1 MKKVGR
7 PAMSAD
13 KKRKTRTFKA
23 TDTEWQAIQR
33 MAAERGLSASEYL
46 RNVALKKEED
56 HMKNEL
62 KAILESGDVSRMKA
76 VVKEGITNDKNCNF
90 LGFCEVESPSDT
102 LLQGTEVKPGDVLV
116 IYEDYRAGDVLVV
129 NEIKI
134 YIKAWIDNLE

>member
-1 MKKVGR
+1 MKKKVGR

-13 KKRKTRTFKA
+13 KKRKPRTFKA

-33 MAAERGLSASEYL
+33 MAAERGLSASEYI
-46 RNVALKKEED
+46 RNVTLRKED
-56 HMKNEL
+56 DYMKNEL

-102 LLQGTEVKPGDVLV
+102 LLQVSIHAPARGATPGQSCERDWRMTFQSTHPRGV
-116 IYEDYRAGDVLVV
+116 RP
-129 NEIKI
+129 
-134 YIKAWIDNLE
+134 

>member
-7 PAMSAD
+7 PAVSE
-13 KKRKTRTFKA
+13 KRKPRSFKA

-33 MAAERGLSASEYL
+33 MAAERGLSASEYI
-46 RNVALKKEED
+46 RNVTLGKED
-56 HMKNEL
+56 DYMKNEL

-76 VVKEGITNDKNCNF
+76 VVKEGIVSDESCNF
-90 LGFCEVESPSDT
+90 LGFCEVESASDT

-116 IYEDYRAGDVLVV
+116 IYEDYHAGDVLVV

>member
-7 PAMSAD
+7 PAVSE
-13 KKRKTRTFKA
+13 KRKPRSFKA

-33 MAAERGLSASEYL
+33 MAAERGLSASEYI
-46 RNVALKKEED
+46 RNVTLGKED
-56 HMKNEL
+56 DYMKNEL

-116 IYEDYRAGDVLVV
+116 IYEDYRAGTETII
-129 NEIKI
+129 NEIKT
-134 YIKAWIDNLE
+134 YIKVWIDNLE